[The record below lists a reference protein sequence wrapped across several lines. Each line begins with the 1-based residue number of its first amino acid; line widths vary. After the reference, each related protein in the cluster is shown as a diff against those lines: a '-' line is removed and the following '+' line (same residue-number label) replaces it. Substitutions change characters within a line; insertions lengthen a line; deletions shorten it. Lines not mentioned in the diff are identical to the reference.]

1 VNLGWLLPGAGCQG
15 VGTLGVVLH
24 LFDTARATVVPF
36 EPSTPGKASV
46 YACGPTVYGPPHVG
60 HGRNQVSY
68 DMLRRYLVWSGFDV
82 TFVSNITDIDDK
94 IIERAQREQRRWQ
107 DITERCESVWFEAMD
122 RLGILRPDHTPHATG
137 YVDEMVALIQR
148 LVDRDVAYATSD
160 GVYLDVSQVE
170 GYGLLAHG
178 ELGQLRSGARVEA
191 NEEKRSPLDF
201 ALWKLAKR
209 GEPSWPASF
218 GEGRPG
224 WHTECVVMSLDLL
237 GEGFDIHAGG
247 SDLQFPHH
255 ENERAQAVAEGKR
268 FASLW
273 FHHGMVEIDGE
284 KMSKSLGNVENLL
297 DLMDAYDPRAF
308 RLLVLRAH
316 YRSPIDV
323 SDDSMRDA
331 EAALAK
337 LDSFARRFADR
348 ASGTAAD
355 GALMERFRTAMDDDL
370 KTPTAVATLFDA
382 VRRANEGDGLPSA
395 AAALEIAGVLGLEL
409 RGHAAQVPAEVLE
422 RATARDEARAAK
434 DWAAADQIRDELTAA
449 GWVVEDTADGTT
461 VRPV

>member
-1 VNLGWLLPGAGCQG
+1 MIR
-15 VGTLGVVLH
+15 
-24 LFDTARATVVPF
+24 LFDTARRAVVDL
-36 EPSTPGKASV
+36 EPTTPGKVSI
-46 YACGPTVYGPPHVG
+46 YACGPTVYGPPHLG

-68 DMLRRYLVWSGFDV
+68 DLLRRYLAWRGYEV

-94 IIERAQREQRRWQ
+94 IIDRANREGRPWEQ
-107 DITERCESVWFEAMD
+107 ITQRCEAVWFDAMD

-137 YVDEMVALIQR
+137 YVDEMVALIER
-148 LVDRDVAYATSD
+148 LLASDIAYTTSD
-160 GVYLDVSQVE
+160 GVYLGVAKVD

-178 ELGQLRSGARVEA
+178 DLDQLRSGARVEA

-201 ALWKLAKR
+201 ALWKLAKP
-209 GEPSWPASF
+209 GEPSWPAPF
-218 GEGRPG
+218 GDGRPG

-268 FASLW
+268 FANLW

-323 SDDSMRDA
+323 SDDAMRDA

-337 LDSFARRFADR
+337 LDSFARRYAERAAGTEADP
-348 ASGTAAD
+348 
-355 GALMERFRTAMDDDL
+355 ALLERFRTAMDDDL
-370 KTPTAVATLFDA
+370 KTPTAVATMFDA
-382 VRRANEGDGLPSA
+382 VGRANADDDLA
-395 AAALEIAGVLGLEL
+395 AAAAAIEIAGVLGLEL
-409 RGHAAQVPAEVLE
+409 RGEAAEVPAEVLE
-422 RATARDEARAAK
+422 RASARDEARAAK
-434 DWAAADQIRDELTAA
+434 DWGTADRIRDELVAE
-449 GWVVEDTADGTT
+449 GWVVEDTAGGTV
-461 VRPV
+461 VRPA

>member
-1 VNLGWLLPGAGCQG
+1 VPRLY
-15 VGTLGVVLH
+15 
-24 LFDTARATVVPF
+24 DTARRAVVDL
-36 EPSTPGKASV
+36 EPREPGKVSI
-46 YACGPTVYGPPHVG
+46 YACGPTVYGPPHLG

-68 DMLRRYLVWSGFDV
+68 DLLRRYLAWRGYEV

-94 IIERAQREQRRWQ
+94 IIERANREGRPWEQ
-107 DITERCESVWFEAMD
+107 ITRRCEDVWFEGMD

-137 YVDEMVALIQR
+137 YVDEMVALIER
-148 LVDRDVAYATSD
+148 LLARDVAYETSD
-160 GVYLDVSQVE
+160 GVYLDVSKVD

-178 ELGQLRSGARVEA
+178 DLDQLRSGARVEA

-201 ALWKLAKR
+201 ALWKRAKP
-209 GEPSWPASF
+209 GEPSWPAPF
-218 GEGRPG
+218 GDGRPG

-247 SDLQFPHH
+247 NDLQFPHH

-268 FASLW
+268 FAEVW

-284 KMSKSLGNVENLL
+284 KMSKSLGNVSNLL

-323 SDDSMRDA
+323 SDDAMRDA

-337 LDSFARRFADR
+337 LDSFARRFAAR
-348 ASGTAAD
+348 AGGVEADAAVID
-355 GALMERFRTAMDDDL
+355 RFRAAMDDDL
-370 KTPTAVATLFDA
+370 KTPTAVAALFDA
-382 VRRANEGDGLPSA
+382 VGRANADDDLAAA

-409 RGHAAQVPAEVLE
+409 RGDAGEVPAEVLA
-422 RATARDEARAAK
+422 RAAARDEARAAR
-434 DWAAADQIRDELTAA
+434 DWAAADRLRDELVAD
-449 GWVVEDTADGTT
+449 GWVVEDTADGTV
-461 VRPV
+461 VRPA